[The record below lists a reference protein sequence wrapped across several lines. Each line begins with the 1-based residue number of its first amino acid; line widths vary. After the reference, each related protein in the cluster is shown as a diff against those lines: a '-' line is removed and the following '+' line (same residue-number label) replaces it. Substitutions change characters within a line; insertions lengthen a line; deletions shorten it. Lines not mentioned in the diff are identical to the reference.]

1 VRKGDVL
8 VVLEAMKLEVG
19 IALFS
24 SPLNCPPACL
34 AAYTLYLP
42 PRPFGRHHT
51 AAPAAGGCKLTCCP
65 ECTPTHAPRPRLPGI
80 APTAGTHGWRCG
92 AGHRAGGLTGGRG
105 ERSCGAGGRGGG
117 DSSQRIKFVVG
128 TS

>member
-1 VRKGDVL
+1 MRKGDVL

-51 AAPAAGGCKLTCCP
+51 AAPAAGGCNLLV
-65 ECTPTHAPRPRLPGI
+65 ALNV
-80 APTAGTHGWRCG
+80 
-92 AGHRAGGLTGGRG
+92 L
-105 ERSCGAGGRGGG
+105 
-117 DSSQRIKFVVG
+117 QRMHHVLICLA
-128 TS
+128 